1 MMIVYIC
8 AKFNFMKSIFLLFCI
23 PLIGKFFQDS
33 GGNRTS
39 IHQFKAKDIDG
50 NVVDFSKFKGKK
62 LLIVNTA
69 SECGFTPQYKDLEAL
84 YQKYKDKNFLII
96 AFPCNDFGGQE
107 PGDAKQIKSF
117 CQKNYGVSF
126 LVMEKIKIKGDSV
139 HPIYQWLT
147 NKEKNGVKSSKVM
160 WNFQKYLIDENGYLV
175 DYYNSTINPL
185 SEKITNWIEGKK

>member
-1 MMIVYIC
+1 
-8 AKFNFMKSIFLLFCI
+8 MKAVCLLVCI
-23 PLIGKFFQDS
+23 PLFGAFSQNKTS
-33 GGNRTS
+33 TPTS

-50 NVVDFSKFKGKK
+50 NDIDFSKFKGKK

-84 YQKYKDKNFLII
+84 YQKYKNNNFLII

-107 PGDAKQIKSF
+107 PGDKDQIKSF

-126 LVMEKIKIKGDSV
+126 LIMEKIKIKGNDA

-147 NKEKNGVKSSKVM
+147 QKEKNGVKSSTVM
-160 WNFQKYLIDENGYLV
+160 WNFQKYLIDENGHLV
-175 DYYNSTINPL
+175 DYFNSAISPL
-185 SEKITNWIEGKK
+185 SDKITKWIENKK

>member
-1 MMIVYIC
+1 
-8 AKFNFMKSIFLLFCI
+8 MKMFYFFLAIPFIGNIFQNQ
-23 PLIGKFFQDS
+23 PSEK
-33 GGNRTS
+33 TS

-69 SECGFTPQYKDLEAL
+69 SECGFTPQYKDLETL

-107 PGDAKQIKSF
+107 PGDAQQIKSF

-126 LVMEKIKIKGDSV
+126 LIMEKVKIKGDSP

-147 NKEKNGVKSSKVM
+147 QKEKNGVKSSTVM

-175 DYYNSTINPL
+175 DYYNSMVSPL
-185 SEKITNWIEGKK
+185 SDKIVNWIEGKK

>member
-1 MMIVYIC
+1 MLLFTIP
-8 AKFNFMKSIFLLFCI
+8 FFESIFQNN
-23 PLIGKFFQDS
+23 PSQK
-33 GGNRTS
+33 TS
-39 IHQFKAKDIDG
+39 IHHFKAKDIDG
-50 NVVDFSKFKGKK
+50 NIVDFSKFKGKK

-96 AFPCNDFGGQE
+96 AFPCNDFGNQE
-107 PGDAKQIKSF
+107 PGNSEQIKSF

-126 LVMEKIKIKGDSV
+126 LVMEKIKIKGDSI

-147 NKEKNGVKSSKVM
+147 QKEKNGVKSSTVM

-175 DYYNSTINPL
+175 DYFNSTVNPL
-185 SEKITNWIEGKK
+185 SPKITNWIEGKSKI

>member
-1 MMIVYIC
+1 MKYI
-8 AKFNFMKSIFLLFCI
+8 SVLLAMSVFGCFSQNHEST
-23 PLIGKFFQDS
+23 KK
-33 GGNRTS
+33 TS
-39 IHQFKAKDIDG
+39 VHSFKAKDIDG
-50 NVVDFSKFKGKK
+50 NTVDFSTFKGKK

-84 YQKYKDKNFLII
+84 YQKYKDKNFVII

-107 PGDAKQIKSF
+107 PGDDKQIKNF

-126 LVMEKIKIKGDSV
+126 LMMEKIKIEGDSM

-147 NKEKNGVKSSKVM
+147 QKEKNGVSNSNVM

-175 DYYNSTINPL
+175 DYYNSKENPL
-185 SEKITNWIEGKK
+185 SDKITHWIENKK

>member
-1 MMIVYIC
+1 
-8 AKFNFMKSIFLLFCI
+8 MKTISLLLI
-23 PLIGKFFQDS
+23 LPLFGHLFQNNK
-33 GGNRTS
+33 GPKTS

-50 NVVDFSKFKGKK
+50 NEVDFSKFKGKK

-107 PGDAKQIKSF
+107 PGTAEQIKAF

-126 LVMEKIKIKGDSV
+126 LVMEKIKIKGSDA

-147 NKEKNGVKSSKVM
+147 QKEKNGVMSSTVM

-175 DYYNSTINPL
+175 NFYYSNTSPL
-185 SEKITNWIEGKK
+185 SDKITKWIENRN

>member
-1 MMIVYIC
+1 
-8 AKFNFMKSIFLLFCI
+8 MKWIYLSAFI
-23 PLIGKFFQDS
+23 PFFSFFQNN
-33 GGNRTS
+33 GKTEKTS

-84 YQKYKDKNFLII
+84 YQKYKDKNFLIV

-107 PGDAKQIKSF
+107 PGNAQQIKSF

-126 LVMEKIKIKGDSV
+126 LVMEKVKIKGDSI
-139 HPIYQWLT
+139 HPIYEWLT
-147 NKEKNGVKSSKVM
+147 KKEKNGVKSSTVM

-175 DYYNSTINPL
+175 DYFNSMTNPL

>member
-1 MMIVYIC
+1 
-8 AKFNFMKSIFLLFCI
+8 MKVLYFLVAI
-23 PLIGKFFQDS
+23 PFIGSFFQ
-33 GGNRTS
+33 NKPAEKTS

-50 NVVDFSKFKGKK
+50 HVIDFSTFKGKK

-69 SECGFTPQYKDLEAL
+69 SECGFTPQYKNLETL

-107 PGDAKQIKSF
+107 PGDASQIKSF

-126 LVMEKIKIKGDSV
+126 LVMEKVKIKGEEV

-147 NKEKNGVKSSKVM
+147 QKEKNGVKSSTVM
-160 WNFQKYLIDENGYLV
+160 WNFQKYLIDESGYLV
-175 DYYNSTINPL
+175 DYYNSTVNPL
-185 SEKITNWIEGKK
+185 SDKIVNWIEGKK

>member
-1 MMIVYIC
+1 
-8 AKFNFMKSIFLLFCI
+8 MKTIHLLMFLPFFGSIF
-23 PLIGKFFQDS
+23 QNN
-33 GGNRTS
+33 GGQKTS
-39 IHQFKAKDIDG
+39 IHQFKAKDING
-50 NVVDFSKFKGKK
+50 NEVDFSKFKGKK

-107 PGDAKQIKSF
+107 PGDAEQIKTF

-126 LVMEKIKIKGDSV
+126 LIMEKISIKGDNP
-139 HPIYQWLT
+139 HPIYQYLT
-147 NKEKNGVKSSKVM
+147 QKEKNGVMSSKVM

-175 DYYNSTINPL
+175 NYYYSNTNPL

>member
-1 MMIVYIC
+1 
-8 AKFNFMKSIFLLFCI
+8 MKTLYFLFTI
-23 PLIGKFFQDS
+23 PFFGYFFQDAS
-33 GGNRTS
+33 AQKTS
-39 IHQFKAKDIDG
+39 IHSFKAKDIDG
-50 NVVDFSKFKGKK
+50 NTVDFSKFKGKK

-96 AFPCNDFGGQE
+96 AFPCNDFGKQE
-107 PGDAKQIKSF
+107 PGSAEQIKTF

-126 LVMEKIKIKGDSV
+126 LIMEKIKIRGDSA
-139 HPIYQWLT
+139 HPVYQWLT
-147 NKEKNGVKSSKVM
+147 QKEKNGVKSSTVM

-175 DYYNSTINPL
+175 DYFNSTVNPL

>member
-1 MMIVYIC
+1 MQKIIT
-8 AKFNFMKSIFLLFCI
+8 MKTIYLLISIPI
-23 PLIGKFFQDS
+23 IGQFFQNTPS
-33 GGNRTS
+33 QKTS

-50 NVVDFSKFKGKK
+50 NEVDFSKFKGKK

-107 PGDAKQIKSF
+107 PGDAQQIKNF

-126 LVMEKIKIKGDSV
+126 LVMEKVKIKGDNP

-147 NKEKNGVKSSKVM
+147 QKEKNGVKSSTVM

-175 DYYNSTINPL
+175 DYFNSTVNPL
-185 SEKITNWIEGKK
+185 SDKITKWIEGKK